1 MKLRL
6 PKGLLCQ
13 WVTRAVSLFS
23 QTFFSC
29 SVCAQAE
36 ENRKCC
42 WAPLSG
48 LGRNNAVLASA
59 KSPGLHLQLLSV
71 TNQKGILKSF
81 LPIVQMQNTE
91 LHNTLPAASPPSPLP
106 AKYMKGGGGEGEG
119 GAWSPE
125 PQSTEQFFHLYCNVY
140 DVSITFIFIFAD
152 MSLF

>member
-23 QTFFSC
+23 QTFFFC

-36 ENRKCC
+36 ENRKRC

-71 TNQKGILKSF
+71 TNQKSILKSF

-91 LHNTLPAASPPSPLP
+91 LHNTLPAASSPSPLP
-106 AKYMKGGGGEGEG
+106 AKYMKGGGR
-119 GAWSPE
+119 GALD
-125 PQSTEQFFHLYCNVY
+125 PQSLRAQNSLFHLYCNVY